1 MSEPAVVV
9 QRFIDSFIEAWPRA
23 DVAQVAA
30 FFTEDA
36 IYHNVPMEPAVG
48 REAIEATFAQF
59 MAMGGQVDVE
69 LLNILSSDT
78 LVMTERVDYF
88 VALPGSQWVI
98 TCPEGA
104 VDGKM
109 PHARYRALP
118 AGVGSRVPVGGGP
131 GRTVH

>member
-36 IYHNVPMEPAVG
+36 IYHNMPMEPAVG

-59 MAMGGQVDVE
+59 MAMGGRVDVE

-78 LVMTERVDYF
+78 LVMTERVDHFVSDERKITLPMMGICEIHGGLITAWRDYF
-88 VALPGSQWVI
+88 DLTQ
-98 TCPEGA
+98 
-104 VDGKM
+104 
-109 PHARYRALP
+109 L
-118 AGVGSRVPVGGGP
+118 AG
-131 GRTVH
+131 